1 MNLFDLGGQLLRVG
15 RAVTPPGDRNL
26 GAGGVPQAMPRFD
39 HITISKLSCN
49 QLFFFFL
56 QCICSSSCSSDCQDP
71 SDGRS
76 GDKFGSGRFET
87 RPSPG
92 QTCSARP
99 KSHNC
104 GQPDRRLEGPTGELE
119 VKKAF
124 SYEWLD
130 LLSDPEVWASKG

>member
-39 HITISKLSCN
+39 HITISKLSCD
-49 QLFFFFL
+49 QLPFL

-87 RPSPG
+87 CTPPG
-92 QTCSARP
+92 QTCSFFGHQFTFVHR
-99 KSHNC
+99 SNLLC
-104 GQPDRRLEGPTGELE
+104 PTQT
-119 VKKAF
+119 
-124 SYEWLD
+124 SQ
-130 LLSDPEVWASKG
+130 LLSIPPQTGGTDR